1 MGSAHLTTSEQLT
14 ANFYRWEQRGRGW
27 SLWDLPV
34 ELEPPFQPFHH
45 TPGAFTPPV
54 DDGRK
59 HTFFS
64 ALIERFRNNEGDS
77 SSGEALTDIDERVEP
92 RVLTAR
98 APMCEVV
105 VSVDRDEKS
114 SVERVDHILLALSAC
129 EGTISFEII
138 GTSSK
143 IDVQFAC
150 SERDLRYVQEVLRAY
165 LPNSVLS
172 VREDSLAKLLSA
184 LPERLIVDFG
194 LSEEFMRPIKTF
206 KRFDVDPLTGIIGTL
221 ENLESEEVAGIQ
233 VLFQATQE
241 PWAASVLRSVS
252 DGAGGSFFFDDPEM
266 LTLAREKIGRP
277 LFAVVV
283 RLIAGAQSS
292 NRTWEIARALTGG
305 LEQVADTQ
313 SNELI
318 PLTNE
323 GYDDDAHIEDVVLRC
338 SHRCGMLLNSDE
350 LVSLVHT
357 PSPSVHSERLRPNR
371 YATRAVPSNAVGKK
385 YVLGENIHFGK
396 RQVVSVDDG
405 DRLRHMYVV
414 GATGT
419 GKSTLLLN
427 LIRQDME
434 AGNGIAVLDP
444 HGDLIDQILG
454 FVPDHRVNDVIV
466 FDPSDSDQPVG
477 LNILT
482 AHSELERN
490 VLASDVVAGFRR
502 LSSSW
507 GDQMTSVLGNAVQTI
522 LESSQGGTLADLRRL
537 LLDEEFRSRFL
548 ETVSDEDL
556 RTFWVKEFPK
566 LRGNPEMSVLTRL
579 EIFLRP
585 KLIRNIVSQKAG
597 LDLTRVLREK
607 KLLFA
612 KLAQGLIG
620 EENTSLLGTLLVS
633 KIHQAAMARQEQRPE
648 ERDAFYLYIDEFQN
662 FLTPS
667 MSSVIS
673 GSRKYGLGLILA
685 HQELRQLWDHDT
697 SIANSVISN
706 PSIRVCFRL
715 GDFDAEKMENGF
727 AHFSSRDFQNLG
739 IGEAI
744 ARVDRADQ
752 DFNLNTVLPPSISA
766 DVANERHALITKLSR
781 ERFGFS
787 TPSPMPKPEDLP
799 RPQLHVVSRETL
811 VHKSSDK
818 REKEAEPVA
827 GFVSKAIHTKEE
839 RQPSQHRYLQSLIKK
854 MAEDRGFRA
863 VVEEPTL
870 DGRGRVDVGLDLG
883 EERIAC
889 EISVTTDAEQEIH
902 NIRKCLSAGYT
913 TVIVCSPEKKNLGAI
928 RTAVETTLAEHERE
942 KVKLMQ
948 PDELFRF
955 LDERSAHGTVEEK
968 RVSGYRVKVHYQSVS
983 DAERSQKR
991 EAMANV
997 VLQTLRRMKSDQ

>member
-1 MGSAHLTTSEQLT
+1 MNAVHTTISEQLT

-27 SLWDLPV
+27 LLWNLPV
-34 ELEPPFQPFHH
+34 ELEPPFVPFYH
-45 TPGAFTPPV
+45 TPVGFMPSA

-64 ALIERFRNNEGDS
+64 ALLERFRNDQRNTLHE
-77 SSGEALTDIDERVEP
+77 EARLDIDEQVEP
-92 RVLTAR
+92 QVLAAR
-98 APMCEVV
+98 APVCEVV
-105 VSVDRDEKS
+105 VSVDRDEKT
-114 SVERVDHILLALSAC
+114 SVERVDHLLLALSAC
-129 EGTISFEII
+129 EDPLSFEII
-138 GTSSK
+138 GTSNK
-143 IDVQFAC
+143 IEVQFSC
-150 SERDLRYVQEVLRAY
+150 RERDLRYVQEVLRAY

-172 VREDSLAKLLSA
+172 VRDDSLAELLRA
-184 LPERLIVDFG
+184 VPERLIVDFG

-206 KRFDVDPLTGIIGTL
+206 KRFDVDPLTGIISTL
-221 ENLESEEVAGIQ
+221 EHLDEEEVAGIQ
-233 VLFQATQE
+233 ILFQGTQE
-241 PWAASVLRSVS
+241 PWATSVLRSVS
-252 DGAGGSFFFDDPEM
+252 DGSGGSFFSDDSEM
-266 LTLAREKIGRP
+266 LALAREKIARP

-283 RLIAGAQSS
+283 RLIAGARSA
-292 NRTWEIARALTGG
+292 NRTWELARALTGG
-305 LEQVADTQ
+305 LEQVADPQ

-323 GYDDDAHIEDVVLRC
+323 EYNDEIHFEDVVLRC

-357 PSPSVHSERLRPNR
+357 PSPSVQSEKLRPNR
-371 YATRAVPSNAVGKK
+371 YTTRVVSPNAVGKK
-385 YVLGENIHFGK
+385 YVLGENIHLGK
-396 RQVVSVDDG
+396 RQAVSVDAG

-454 FVPDHRVNDVIV
+454 FVPDDRVDDVIV
-466 FDPSDSDQPVG
+466 FDPSDSEQPVG

-556 RTFWVKEFPK
+556 RTFWAKEFPK

-585 KLIRNIVSQKAG
+585 KVIRNIVSQKAG
-597 LDLTRVLREK
+597 LDIAWVLREK

-648 ERDAFYLYIDEFQN
+648 ERDAFYLYIDEFHN

-673 GSRKYGLGLILA
+673 GSRKYRLGLVLA

-697 SIANSVISN
+697 GIANSVISN

-727 AHFSSRDFQNLG
+727 AHFSARDFQNLG

-744 ARVDRADQ
+744 VRVEQADQ
-752 DFNLNTVLPPSISA
+752 DFNLKTFLPPSVSA
-766 DVANERHALITKLSR
+766 DAADERRALVAKISQ
-781 ERFGFS
+781 ERFGLS
-787 TPSPMPKPEDLP
+787 APSSLPKSEDSR
-799 RPQLHVVSRETL
+799 RPPLSISREPM
-811 VHKSSDK
+811 VHKSSGK
-818 REKEAEPVA
+818 REEEAAPIA
-827 GFVSKAIHTKEE
+827 GFVSKAAHTKEE

-863 VVEEPTL
+863 VVEEPTP
-870 DGRGRVDVGLDLG
+870 DGSGRVDVGLDLG
-883 EERIAC
+883 EEKVAC
-889 EISVTTDAEQEIH
+889 EISVTTNAEQEIH
-902 NIRKCLSAGYT
+902 NIQKCLSAGYT
-913 TVIVCSPEKKNLGAI
+913 KVIVCSPEKRNLEAI
-928 RTAVETTLAEHERE
+928 RKAVEATLTENELGRL
-942 KVKLMQ
+942 KLMQ
-948 PDELFRF
+948 PEELFRF
-955 LDERSAHGTVEEK
+955 LDERSAHGAVEGK

-983 DAERSQKR
+983 EAERSQKR